1 MDVENKR
8 KGTNKKI
15 MQRTETLKKKKKKSG
30 KKECLVG
37 RIKDAV
43 LNY

>member
-1 MDVENKR
+1 MLWTV
-8 KGTNKKI
+8 
-15 MQRTETLKKKKKKSG
+15 TLNCDEKKSG